1 MKAKHINKLRKEVAN
16 MGMYSVVESEGL
28 FGNFPYYLHYCDQPP
43 FQTLAKDS
51 IHAVE
56 RYQRWYFRK
65 HKRRPRHWCN
75 TVSEVSRTFAKYM
88 VVDYKGYYRY
98 YM

>member
-1 MKAKHINKLRKEVAN
+1 MKTKHISKLRKEVAN
-16 MGMYSVVESEGL
+16 MKMYSVVESDGL
-28 FGNFPYYLHYCDQPP
+28 FGNFPYYLHHCHKP

-65 HKRRPRHWCN
+65 HKRRPIHWCS
-75 TVSEVSRTFAKYM
+75 TVAEVSITFAKYM

>member
-16 MGMYSVVESEGL
+16 MGMYSVVKSEGL
-28 FGNFPYYLHYCDQPP
+28 FGEFPYHLHSCHNP

-51 IHAVE
+51 KHAIQ

-65 HKRRPRHWCN
+65 HKRRPEHWCS
-75 TVSEVSRTFAKYM
+75 TFTEVSRIFGKYM

>member
-16 MGMYSVVESEGL
+16 MEMYSVVESTGL
-28 FGNFPYYLHYCDQPP
+28 FGDFPYYLHQADNI

-56 RYQRWYFRK
+56 RFQRWYFRK
-65 HKRRPRHWCN
+65 HKRRPMHWCS
-75 TVSEVSRTFAKYM
+75 TVAEVSRTFAKYM

>member
-1 MKAKHINKLRKEVAN
+1 MKARHIKKLRKIIAS
-16 MGMYSVVESEGL
+16 MGMYSVVESKGL
-28 FGNFPYYLHYCDQPP
+28 YGDFPYHLHSCHKP

-51 IHAVE
+51 IHAIQ

-65 HKRRPRHWCN
+65 HKRRPKHWCS
-75 TVSEVSRTFAKYM
+75 TFAEVSGTFATYM

>member
-1 MKAKHINKLRKEVAN
+1 MKAIHIKKLRKVVAD

-28 FGNFPYYLHYCDQPP
+28 FGNFPYYLHHCDKP

-51 IHAVE
+51 IHAVQ

-65 HKRRPRHWCN
+65 YKRKPLHWCSSVN
-75 TVSEVSRTFAKYM
+75 EVSRTFAKYM

>member
-1 MKAKHINKLRKEVAN
+1 
-16 MGMYSVVESEGL
+16 MGMYSVVESGGL
-28 FGNFPYYLHYCDQPP
+28 FGDFPYYLHHCHNP
-43 FQTLAKDS
+43 FQTLAEDS
-51 IHAVE
+51 IHAVQ

-65 HKRRPRHWCN
+65 YKRRPIHWSS
-75 TVSEVSRTFAKYM
+75 TLAEVSRTFAKYM

>member
-1 MKAKHINKLRKEVAN
+1 MKAKQINKLRKEVAN
-16 MGMYSVVESEGL
+16 MGMYSVVESGGL
-28 FGNFPYYLHYCDQPP
+28 FGDFPYYLHQHHKP

-51 IHAVE
+51 MHAVQK
-56 RYQRWYFRK
+56 YQRWYFRK
-65 HKRRPRHWCN
+65 YKRKPEHWCSN
-75 TVSEVSRTFAKYM
+75 LSEVSRTFAKYM